1 MMNLFIPRRD
11 GDGLVVGRACL
22 RRPRWGQLKGRIS
35 VMAKFY
41 YGGQAVM
48 EGVMMRGRKSAS
60 VAIRR
65 PNGSIYL
72 YEEALNPRLYQ
83 NRLFRLPFL
92 RGMLLLWEML
102 VLGTRLMTLSANIAT
117 GALDPEVLVVEDG
130 EPGTHQSDT
139 VIDRNSSDVM
149 PEIAE
154 TPPQIGGVALVFT
167 LLISLGFAVAVFFL
181 APLLIAGFFSNQ
193 IGAGWLNLT
202 VEGLIRLGLL
212 IGYLYLI
219 GRIPDIQRIFGYH
232 GAEHKAINAME
243 QGDPLDIPHVR
254 RASRVH
260 TRCGTGFLLLVMVV
274 SIFVFAF
281 IVTPSLPLQI
291 LSRIVLVPVV
301 AGISYELMRLG
312 AANYRFRIVKW
323 LLAPG
328 LALQSL
334 TTREPDDRMIQCA
347 IASLK
352 RVTQRDGLVVPGGE
366 ENVSNREGALLE
378 LTPKLPPLPER
389 LK

>member
-1 MMNLFIPRRD
+1 
-11 GDGLVVGRACL
+11 
-22 RRPRWGQLKGRIS
+22 
-35 VMAKFY
+35 MATFY

-48 EGVMMRGRKSAS
+48 EGVMMRGRRSAA

-65 PNGSIYL
+65 PDGSIYL

-139 VIDRNSSDVM
+139 VIDRNSSDVI

-154 TPPQIGGVALVFT
+154 TAPQIGGVALVFT

-193 IGAGWLNLT
+193 IGGGWLNLT

-219 GRIPDIQRIFGYH
+219 GRIPDIQRVFGYH

-243 QGDPLDIPHVR
+243 NGESLDIPHVR
-254 RASRVH
+254 EASRVH
-260 TRCGTGFLLLVMVV
+260 TRCGTCFLLLVVVV
-274 SIFVFAF
+274 SIVVFAF
-281 IVTPSLPLQI
+281 VGSPSLLI
-291 LSRIVLVPVV
+291 KIISRVLLVPVV
-301 AGISYELMRLG
+301 AGIAYELMRLG
-312 AANYRFRIVKW
+312 AANYRYRVVRW

-328 LALQSL
+328 LALQGL
-334 TTREPDDRMIQCA
+334 TTREPDDSMIECA
-347 IASLK
+347 IAALN
-352 RVTQRDGLVVPGGE
+352 RVLCRDHLDMKQDPG
-366 ENVSNREGALLE
+366 SADM
-378 LTPKLPPLPER
+378 TLPPLVVSR
-389 LK
+389 